1 MTPREFFYVVAQM
14 REAQTRYFANR
25 TQQNLRLSKYY
36 ERKVDGEIARAKY
49 LLSIKENGGDAACS
63 QSGPQVD

>member
-1 MTPREFFYVVAQM
+1 MTSREFFYVVAQM

-49 LLSIKENGGDAACS
+49 ILSIKEKGGDAAPLPHG
-63 QSGPQVD
+63 QRVD